1 MKSKLVPIIKILIK
15 ILIWVIIILILTV
28 GFFGIKGYMMYKRSV
43 EEKSITEIVDEI
55 RSRDNFI
62 SYDELPEIYIDAVIS
77 AEDKR
82 FEKHCGIDVKAV
94 GRAVLT
100 DIKNMSAAE
109 GGSTIT
115 QQIAKNLLFTQEKNI
130 ERKFAEIFAAFSLEK
145 KYSKKEIF
153 EIYVNTIY
161 FGNGYYG
168 ISEASEG
175 YFEKSPSE
183 LSDYEAIMLAGIP
196 NAPTDYSQDAD
207 LAKERMDY
215 VLKCMKKCGKITSEK
230 LNEISEQ
237 QSNAEK
243 CSCGVALKLFLP
255 FCPAVSF
262 FP

>member
-28 GFFGIKGYMMYKRSV
+28 GFFGIKGYIMYKRSV
-43 EEKSITEIVDEI
+43 KEKSITEIVDEI

-82 FEKHCGIDVKAV
+82 FEKHCGIDIKAV

-115 QQIAKNLLFTQEKNI
+115 QQIAKNLLFTQEKKI
-130 ERKFAEIFAAFSLEK
+130 ERKFAEIFAAFSLEN

-168 ISEASEG
+168 ICEASEG

-196 NAPTDYSQDAD
+196 NAPTDYSQDAG
-207 LAKERMDY
+207 LAKERMEY
-215 VLKCMKKCGKITSEK
+215 VLKCMKKCGKITLEK
-230 LNEISEQ
+230 LNEISEL

-243 CSCGVALKLFLP
+243 SSCGVALRFFLP
-255 FCPAVSF
+255 VWTAVSF